1 MQTAK
6 INDQS
11 YQGKTRNPN
20 GRALAHLIK
29 RYSRIRSPEQCRKLL
44 TLWGLAP
51 KQNHN
56 GNS

>member
-20 GRALAHLIK
+20 GRALAHLTK
-29 RYSRIRSPEQCRKLL
+29 RYNRIRGPRQLRKLL
-44 TLWGLAP
+44 NLWGLSP
-51 KQNHN
+51 DQKHN
-56 GNS
+56 GKS